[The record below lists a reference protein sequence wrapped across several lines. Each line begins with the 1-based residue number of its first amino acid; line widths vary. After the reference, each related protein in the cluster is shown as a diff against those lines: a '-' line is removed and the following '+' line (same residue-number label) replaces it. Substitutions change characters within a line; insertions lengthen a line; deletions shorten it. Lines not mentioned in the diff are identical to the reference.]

1 MMTICSFRRLDD
13 LDEFNQMK
21 TSGLNV
27 HYYFVC
33 KRKLWLHHHQI
44 NFEQEN
50 DRVLQGKV
58 LHERSYKRVENRE
71 VLIDRMIQIDLMDG
85 YVGEVKS
92 SRKMKNADTMQ
103 LLYYLYYLKNM
114 GVIKKGKIHYPKEK
128 VVEEVVLTEGDEKFL
143 DQVLSD
149 IQNIVHQ
156 EKIPQLVKK
165 PYCTKCAYHD
175 FCWVGELE

>member
-1 MMTICSFRRLDD
+1 MN
-13 LDEFNQMK
+13 EFDQMK

-27 HYYFVC
+27 QYYFVC

-50 DRVLQGKV
+50 VRVLQGKV
-58 LHERSYKRVENRE
+58 LHENSYRRIKNKE
-71 VLIDRMIQIDLMDG
+71 VLIDQLIQIDLIDG

-92 SRKMKNADTMQ
+92 SRKMQNADTMQ

-128 VVEEVVLTEGDEKFL
+128 IVEEIELTEEDEKKL
-143 DQVLSD
+143 DRILKE
-149 IQNIVHQ
+149 IQEIIHR
-156 EKIPQLVKK
+156 EKIPVLEKK
-165 PYCTKCAYHD
+165 PYCTKCAYYD